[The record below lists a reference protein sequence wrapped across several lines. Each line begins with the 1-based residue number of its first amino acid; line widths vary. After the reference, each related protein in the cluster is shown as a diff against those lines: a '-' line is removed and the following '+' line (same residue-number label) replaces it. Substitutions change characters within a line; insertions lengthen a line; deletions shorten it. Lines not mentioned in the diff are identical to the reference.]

1 MSAQIIDGKTVAA
14 NVTAEVKKRVET
26 LKEKGVTV
34 GLAVILAGEDPA
46 SQVYVRN
53 KIKKC
58 AELGID
64 SRRIDLPA
72 DVTMETMLK
81 TIDELN
87 NDPTIHGI
95 LVQFPPPKQLDQE
108 KIIDAISP
116 DKDVD
121 CFCDRNV
128 GRILEGRID
137 GFLPCT
143 PAGVMELLKAAGI
156 DPSGKH
162 AVVVGRS
169 NIVGKPLAALLMQKN
184 KGANATVT
192 VVHSGTPDL
201 ARFTRDADILI
212 AAIGKPCFIT
222 GDMIKPGAAVIDVGI
237 NRIAGADGKS
247 KLAGDVDFDSAVEVA
262 GAITP
267 VPGGVG
273 PMTIAMLMD
282 NAVRAAEK
290 AAANA

>member
-1 MSAQIIDGKTVAA
+1 MSAQIIDGKAVAA
-14 NVTAEVKKRVET
+14 DVTARVKTRVEA
-26 LKEKGVTV
+26 LKAKGVNV

-58 AELGID
+58 AELGIE

-72 DVTMETMLK
+72 DVTMETMLE
-81 TIDELN
+81 TIEALN
-87 NDPTIHGI
+87 NDPAIHGI

-116 DKDVD
+116 EKDVD

-156 DPSGKH
+156 DPAGKH

-237 NRIAGADGKS
+237 NRVEGADGKS
-247 KLAGDVDFDSAVEVA
+247 KLAGDVDFQSAVQVA
-262 GAITP
+262 GCITP
-267 VPGGVG
+267 VPGGMG

>member
-1 MSAQIIDGKTVAA
+1 MSAQIIDGKAVAA
-14 NVTAEVKKRVET
+14 QVTAGVKARVEA
-26 LKEKGVTV
+26 LKAKGVTV

-72 DVTMETMLK
+72 DVTMETMLA

-87 NDPTIHGI
+87 HDPAIHGI

-108 KIIDAISP
+108 QIIDAISP

-156 DPSGKH
+156 DPAGKH

-192 VVHSGTPDL
+192 VVHSGTPDIS
-201 ARFTRDADILI
+201 RYTRDADILI

-237 NRIAGADGKS
+237 NRITDSEGKS
-247 KLAGDVDFDSAVEVA
+247 KLAGDVDFESAVEVA

-267 VPGGVG
+267 VPGGMG

-282 NAVRAAEK
+282 NAVRSAEK
-290 AAANA
+290 AAADA